1 MTMQTTDRD
10 EELDAGTSWGILLVI
25 ILVLIATVSMVAGA
39 AQ

>member
-1 MTMQTTDRD
+1 MQPTDRD